1 MNLYA
6 SFVLV
11 LRILIMM
18 FEKIVLPYEKGAL
31 APYISEETMMYH
43 YDKHHQAYTD
53 KLNQLIENTEF
64 AGQDIVAIVK
74 NSSWALY
81 NNAAQFW
88 NHNFFWNC
96 LSPKYD
102 QVPTGKLA
110 KLIDQNFG
118 SFASFKEEFISSAVG
133 NFGSGWTWL
142 VLNQEG
148 KLEILNMSNAQNPLH
163 LPVKILFWVD
173 VWEHAYY
180 IDVRN
185 NRWAYLENIFHIINW
200 EFVAENLGT

>member
-1 MNLYA
+1 
-6 SFVLV
+6 
-11 LRILIMM
+11 MM

-53 KLNQLIENTEF
+53 RLNQLIENTEF
-64 AGQDIVAIVK
+64 AGQDIITIVK

-102 QVPTGKLA
+102 QVPSEKLA
-110 KLIDQNFG
+110 ELIDQNFG
-118 SFASFKEEFISSAVG
+118 SFASFKEKFISSAVA

-163 LPVKILFWVD
+163 LSVKILFWVD

-200 EFVAENLGT
+200 EFVAENLG

>member
-1 MNLYA
+1 
-6 SFVLV
+6 
-11 LRILIMM
+11 MM
-18 FEKIVLPYEKGAL
+18 FEKIVLPYEKGTL

-53 KLNQLIENTEF
+53 KLNQLVENTEF

-74 NSSWALY
+74 NSSWSLY

-88 NHNFFWNC
+88 NHNFFWKC

-102 QVPTGKLA
+102 QVPSGKLA
-110 KLIDQNFG
+110 ELIGQNFG
-118 SFASFKEEFISSAVG
+118 SFASFKEEFISSAVA

-148 KLEILNMSNAQNPLH
+148 RLEILNMSNAQNPLH

-200 EFVAENLGT
+200 EFVAENLED

>member
-1 MNLYA
+1 
-6 SFVLV
+6 
-11 LRILIMM
+11 M

-53 KLNQLIENTEF
+53 KLNQLVENTEF

>member
-1 MNLYA
+1 LNLYA

-11 LRILIMM
+11 LRILIIM

-64 AGQDIVAIVK
+64 AGKDIVTIVK

-102 QVPTGKLA
+102 QVPSEKLA
-110 KLIDQNFG
+110 ELIDQNFG
-118 SFASFKEEFISSAVG
+118 SFASFKEEFISSAVA

-200 EFVAENLGT
+200 EFVAENLG

>member
-1 MNLYA
+1 
-6 SFVLV
+6 
-11 LRILIMM
+11 MM

-53 KLNQLIENTEF
+53 RLNQLIENTEF
-64 AGQDIVAIVK
+64 AGQDIITIVK

-88 NHNFFWNC
+88 NNNFFWNC

-102 QVPTGKLA
+102 QVPSEKLA
-110 KLIDQNFG
+110 ELIDQNFG
-118 SFASFKEEFISSAVG
+118 SFASFKEEFISSAVA

-200 EFVAENLGT
+200 EFVAENLG

>member
-1 MNLYA
+1 
-6 SFVLV
+6 
-11 LRILIMM
+11 
-18 FEKIVLPYEKGAL
+18 
-31 APYISEETMMYH
+31 MYH

-53 KLNQLIENTEF
+53 KLNQLVENTEF

-81 NNAAQFW
+81 NNATQFW
-88 NHNFFWNC
+88 NHNFFWKC
-96 LSPKYD
+96 LTPKYD
-102 QVPTGKLA
+102 QVPTGKLVE
-110 KLIDQNFG
+110 LIDQNFG
-118 SFASFKEEFISSAVG
+118 SFASFKEEFISSAVA

-200 EFVAENLGT
+200 EFVAENLG

>member
-1 MNLYA
+1 
-6 SFVLV
+6 
-11 LRILIMM
+11 MM
-18 FEKIVLPYEKGAL
+18 FEKIVLPYEKCAL
-31 APYISEETMMYH
+31 APYISEETMVYH

-53 KLNQLIENTEF
+53 RLNQLIENTEF
-64 AGQDIVAIVK
+64 AGQDIITIVK

-88 NHNFFWNC
+88 NHNFFWKC

-102 QVPTGKLA
+102 QVPSGKLA
-110 KLIDQNFG
+110 ELIDQNFG
-118 SFASFKEEFISSAVG
+118 SFPSFKEEFISSAVA

-142 VLNQEG
+142 ALNQEG

-200 EFVAENLGT
+200 EFVAENLG

>member
-43 YDKHHQAYTD
+43 YDKHHQTYAD

-64 AGQDIVAIVK
+64 SGQDIVAIVK
-74 NSSWALY
+74 KSSWALY

-102 QVPTGKLA
+102 QVPSEKLA
-110 KLIDQNFG
+110 ELIDQNFG
-118 SFASFKEEFISSAVG
+118 SFASFKEEFISSAVA

-200 EFVAENLGT
+200 EFVAENLG

>member
-1 MNLYA
+1 ML
-6 SFVLV
+6 FVVLV

-53 KLNQLIENTEF
+53 KLNQLVENTEF

-88 NHNFFWNC
+88 NHNFFWKC

-102 QVPTGKLA
+102 QIPSEKLA
-110 KLIDQNFG
+110 ELIDQNFG
-118 SFASFKEEFISSAVG
+118 SFASFKEEFISSAVA

-200 EFVAENLGT
+200 EFVAENLG

>member
-1 MNLYA
+1 
-6 SFVLV
+6 
-11 LRILIMM
+11 M

-43 YDKHHQAYTD
+43 YDKHHQTYAD

-64 AGQDIVAIVK
+64 SGQDIVAIVK

-102 QVPTGKLA
+102 QVPSEKLA
-110 KLIDQNFG
+110 ELIDQNFG
-118 SFASFKEEFISSAVG
+118 SFASFKEEFISSAVA

-200 EFVAENLGT
+200 EFVAENLG

>member
-1 MNLYA
+1 
-6 SFVLV
+6 
-11 LRILIMM
+11 MM
-18 FEKIVLPYEKGAL
+18 FEKIALPYEKGAL

-53 KLNQLIENTEF
+53 RLNQLIENTEF
-64 AGQDIVAIVK
+64 AGQDIITIVK

-102 QVPTGKLA
+102 QVPSEKLA
-110 KLIDQNFG
+110 ELIDQNFG
-118 SFASFKEEFISSAVG
+118 SFASFKEEFISSAVA

-148 KLEILNMSNAQNPLH
+148 KLEILNMSNAQNPLN

-200 EFVAENLGT
+200 EFVAENLG

>member
-53 KLNQLIENTEF
+53 RLNQLIENTEF
-64 AGQDIVAIVK
+64 AGQDIITIVK

-88 NHNFFWNC
+88 NHNFFWKC

-102 QVPTGKLA
+102 QLPSEKLA
-110 KLIDQNFG
+110 ELVDQNFG
-118 SFASFKEEFISSAVG
+118 SFASFKEEFISSAVA

-200 EFVAENLGT
+200 EFVAENLG

>member
-11 LRILIMM
+11 LRILIIM

-53 KLNQLIENTEF
+53 KLNQLVENTEF

-102 QVPTGKLA
+102 QVPSEKLA
-110 KLIDQNFG
+110 ELIDQNFG
-118 SFASFKEEFISSAVG
+118 SFASFKEEFISSAVA

-200 EFVAENLGT
+200 EFVAENLG